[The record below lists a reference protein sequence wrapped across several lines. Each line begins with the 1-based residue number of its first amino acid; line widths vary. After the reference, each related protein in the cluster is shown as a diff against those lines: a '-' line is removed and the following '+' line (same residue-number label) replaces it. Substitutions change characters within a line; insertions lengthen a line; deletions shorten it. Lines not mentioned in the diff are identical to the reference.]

1 MTYKT
6 LLVAVTDSSH
16 RRSVLDSASTLAD
29 AFDAH
34 VTGIDVFEPQYQNS
48 TTVAAEYSTWSDIG
62 HMRHE
67 LDAAQARAEQRKQE
81 FTTMMDSTGL
91 RRSEWRFVVGDP
103 LETLALHARYADL
116 VVTGQI
122 DPDDPTSGTNPDL
135 PARLAMTSA
144 RPVLVIPYAGTFP
157 TIGQRVLVAWNATR
171 EATRAVE
178 EALPL
183 LQRAQK
189 VRVVVFE
196 NGREISTAH
205 GDVPGADIALYLARH
220 GVNAETSRLP
230 TGDIS
235 VGDAL
240 LSLAADTGTDLIC
253 MGAYGHSRLREIAL
267 GGVTRDI
274 LRHMTAPV
282 LLAH

>member
-6 LLVAVTDSSH
+6 LLVAVTNSRH
-16 RRSVLDSASTLAD
+16 RRAVLDSAAMLAE

-34 VTGIDVFEPQYQNS
+34 VTGIDVFSPRYPS
-48 TTVAAEYSTWSDIG
+48 PAAVAAEYPGWNNISQ
-62 HMRHE
+62 MRE
-67 LDAAQARAEQRKQE
+67 EMEAAEKQAEQRKQE
-81 FTTMMDSTGL
+81 FTSMMDSEGL

-116 VVTGQI
+116 VITGQV
-122 DPDDPTSGTNPDL
+122 DPDDPAGGTNPDL
-135 PARLAMTSA
+135 PARVAMASA

-157 TIGQRVLVAWNATR
+157 TVGRHALVAWNATR
-171 EATRAVE
+171 EATRAVQ

-183 LQRAQK
+183 LQRAES
-189 VRVVVFE
+189 VRVAVFQ
-196 NGREISTAH
+196 NGRDFATAH
-205 GDVPGADIALYLARH
+205 GEEPGADIALYLSRH
-220 GVNAETSRLP
+220 GIKVETSRLP
-230 TGDIS
+230 AGDIA

-240 LSLAADTGTDLIC
+240 LSLMADTGTDLLC

-267 GGVTRDI
+267 GGVTHDI

-282 LLAH
+282 LMAH

>member
-48 TTVAAEYSTWSDIG
+48 TTIAAEYPAWNDLG
-62 HMRHE
+62 QMRHE
-67 LDAAQARAEQRKQE
+67 LEAAQARAEERKRE
-81 FTTMMDSTGL
+81 FTAMMNSSGL
-91 RRSEWRFVVGDP
+91 RRSEWRFVAGDP
-103 LETLALHARYADL
+103 LETLALNARYADL
-116 VVTGQI
+116 VITGQI
-122 DPDDPTSGTNPDL
+122 DPDDPASGTNPDL
-135 PARLAMTSA
+135 PARLAMASG

-157 TIGQRVLVAWNATR
+157 TIGENILVAWNASR
-171 EATRAVE
+171 EATRAVQ

-183 LQRAQK
+183 LQRAKK
-189 VRVVVFE
+189 VRIVVFQE
-196 NGREISTAH
+196 GRATPTAH
-205 GDVPGADIALYLARH
+205 GEEPGADIALYLARH

-230 TGDIS
+230 AGDIA

-240 LSLAADTGTDLIC
+240 LSLITDTGADLLC

-267 GGVTRDI
+267 GGVTYDI